1 LDRPT
6 GSSAGYEES
15 RFGTK
20 CCWSVNCI
28 RGEAS
33 ALAHGAATIVN
44 AIATKKGAAF
54 GVDLYTKAQ
63 VKLTDEPGF
72 VEAEI
77 LSDKDESAVLIQK
90 AVMAVFKRFN
100 LENRFGAR
108 VKTWSNIPI
117 ARGLKSSSTAAN
129 AVVLAT
135 LGALGESLDDLEAVK
150 LGVLSAFEAK
160 VTITGAF
167 DDACASYFG
176 GLVITD
182 NLNCEL
188 VKQETL
194 TDDDYV
200 VLFQVPPKKAY
211 TVNSDVSNLS
221 VVKSQIEEAYSMA
234 LSGRH
239 WEALTLNGQCY
250 SSAFGF
256 DDKIA
261 TVALAAGAMA
271 AGLCGKGPT
280 TTAVVSMD
288 CVERVMAV
296 WQSFEGE
303 IIQANLNHEKAKVCA
318 YG

>member
-1 LDRPT
+1 M
-6 GSSAGYEES
+6 
-15 RFGTK
+15 
-20 CCWSVNCI
+20 
-28 RGEAS
+28 RGEAT

-63 VKLTDEPGF
+63 VKLTGESGF
-72 VEAEI
+72 VESEI
-77 LSDKDESAVLIQK
+77 LSDASESSVLIQK
-90 AVMAVFKRFN
+90 AVMAVLRRFN
-100 LENRFGAR
+100 LEGEFGAR

-117 ARGLKSSSTAAN
+117 ARGLKSSSVAAN

-135 LGALGESLDDLEAVK
+135 LGALGESLEDLEVVK

-194 TDDDYV
+194 IDDMEYV
-200 VLFQVPPKKAY
+200 VLFQVPPKKVY
-211 TVNSDVSNLS
+211 TANADVSRLA
-221 VVKSQIEEAYSMA
+221 VVKSQVEEAYKMA
-234 LSGRH
+234 LNGSH
-239 WEALTLNGQCY
+239 WKALTLNGRCY

-256 DDKIA
+256 DDRA
-261 TVALAAGAMA
+261 AAVALATGAIA
-271 AGLCGKGPT
+271 AGLCGKGPA

-288 CVERVMAV
+288 YVEQVRAV
-296 WQSFEGE
+296 WKSFEGE
-303 IIQANLNHEKAKVCA
+303 VIQANLNHEKAEVFA